1 MKIFQKYIKR
11 ILVLAAVLLLPMG
24 MASAHEGSVTL
35 DLTYIGAG
43 IGYQSGTA
51 TVVLNGKRATFKISG
66 GQFLGGGA
74 SNFKATGTVTGAK
87 SLADLNGKFS
97 LSRGS
102 ISAIVGV
109 TQLSMHNDK
118 GVEIKVSGQNTGV
131 GATVGLGSLTF
142 KRIGGMKNPCN
153 PCSMKKGAMLN
164 PCNPCSKKHM

>member
-1 MKIFQKYIKR
+1 MKLFQKYIKHMLM
-11 ILVLAAVLLLPMG
+11 LVLVFLLPMA
-24 MASAHEGSVTL
+24 MASASEGSIAV
-35 DLTYIGAG
+35 DLTYIGVG

-74 SNFKATGTVTGAK
+74 SNFKATGRVSGAS

-118 GVEIKVSGQNTGV
+118 GVEITLSGQNTGV

-142 KRIGGMKNPCN
+142 KRVGGMKNPC
-153 PCSMKKGAMLN
+153 SMK
-164 PCNPCSKKHM
+164 HM

>member
-1 MKIFQKYIKR
+1 MKIFQKYSKH
-11 ILVLAAVLLLPMG
+11 ILMLAVVFLLPVG
-24 MASAHEGSVTL
+24 MASASEGSIKL
-35 DLTYIGAG
+35 DLTYVGAG

-51 TVVLNGKRATFKISG
+51 VVVLNGKRATFKISG

-74 SNFKATGTVTGAK
+74 SNFKATGTVTGART
-87 SLADLNGKFS
+87 LADLSGKFS

-118 GVEIKVSGQNTGV
+118 GVEIKVSGQNTGI

-142 KRIGGMKNPCN
+142 KRIGAMKNPCN

-164 PCNPCSKKHM
+164 PCNPCSMKH